1 MTVIRTGLLK
11 EGEVDTLTFTF
22 EDGEVKRININDST
36 DGSSLK
42 SVFNEIVRLSMNS
55 DITLESLVVDP
66 SIGGGLLAE
75 VFTEYITD
83 LNAEVARVRAELRT
97 FTDNDETEE

>member
-1 MTVIRTGLLK
+1 MTVIRTNLLK

-22 EDGEVKRININDST
+22 EDGEVKSININDPT
-36 DGSSLK
+36 DGTTLK
-42 SVFNEIVRLSMNS
+42 SVFNEIVKLSMDS
-55 DITLESLVVDP
+55 DVTLEALIVDP

-83 LNAEVARVRAELRT
+83 LNAEIARVRAELRVYA
-97 FTDNDETEE
+97 DNDETED